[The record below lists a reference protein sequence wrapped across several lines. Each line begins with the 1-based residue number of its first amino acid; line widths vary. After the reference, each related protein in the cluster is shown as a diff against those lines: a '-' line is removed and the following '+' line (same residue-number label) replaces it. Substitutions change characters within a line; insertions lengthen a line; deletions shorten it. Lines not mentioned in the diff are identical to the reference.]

1 MDSTYQR
8 ADVSCPFDP
17 VCLCIEFQELAD
29 KIKSV
34 RAAYKPLSLI
44 GFGTLESTFPAT
56 IGGEPG
62 PFLGVN
68 LECREKTEWAIRWR
82 GRESF
87 GKERDPIFQDPEEE
101 GKLVDKLG
109 VIEHLAIPPAQ
120 SERQKFALTA

>member
-1 MDSTYQR
+1 MPTECIGSTR
-8 ADVSCPFDP
+8 SPSASSFTPNVIS
-17 VCLCIEFQELAD
+17 
-29 KIKSV
+29 
-34 RAAYKPLSLI
+34 
-44 GFGTLESTFPAT
+44 FGTLESTFPAK

-68 LECREKTEWAIRWR
+68 LECREKTEWAIRRR
-82 GRESF
+82 GQESF

-120 SERQKFALTA
+120 SERQKLL